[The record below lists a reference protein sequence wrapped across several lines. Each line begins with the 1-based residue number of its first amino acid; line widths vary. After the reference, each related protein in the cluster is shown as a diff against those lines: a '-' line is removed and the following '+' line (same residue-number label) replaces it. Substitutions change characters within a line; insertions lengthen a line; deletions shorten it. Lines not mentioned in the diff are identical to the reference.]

1 MPISKKEKK
10 MEVYESLEKI
20 EKIGEGTYGKVYK
33 VKDINTGQI
42 FVLKKLK
49 IENNDEGVSVS
60 TLREISLLRAL
71 SNRSYI
77 VRLVSRNLYFL
88 SDVKQD
94 YTDFIIIAE
103 YIKFLADRIVHGSLL
118 PSWRPLNPAIGR
130 ETNKEQSG

>member
-10 MEVYESLEKI
+10 MEVYENLEKI
-20 EKIGEGTYGKVYK
+20 EKTGEGTYGKVYK

-42 FVLKKLK
+42 FALKKLK

-88 SDVKQD
+88 
-94 YTDFIIIAE
+94 
-103 YIKFLADRIVHGSLL
+103 R
-118 PSWRPLNPAIGR
+118 
-130 ETNKEQSG
+130 

>member
-77 VRLVSRNLYFL
+77 VR
-88 SDVKQD
+88 
-94 YTDFIIIAE
+94 
-103 YIKFLADRIVHGSLL
+103 
-118 PSWRPLNPAIGR
+118 
-130 ETNKEQSG
+130 